1 MFFLSHLFFSFQ
13 TKNEEKRLKKVFS
26 CDSLKLVETQM
37 LVDTL
42 RGYLP
47 IFASLSFSFFN
58 ILLDHSHNISNNVK
72 LEGLNYSFCFLAKV
86 QKLAQLCKADATF
99 ASCCIFYNG
108 IFCTIVYS
116 FAYVS
121 FL

>member
-1 MFFLSHLFFSFQ
+1 MKYFVFSDVVSFHIFLDQ
-13 TKNEEKRLKKVFS
+13 KRRKKRLKKVF
-26 CDSLKLVETQM
+26 CCYSLK

-47 IFASLSFSFFN
+47 IFASLSFSFVN

-108 IFCTIVYS
+108 IFCTSVYS